1 MSQLGHHS
9 FDQIFDN
16 FRISGAIFLRFC
28 VNVKTFW
35 IISRY
40 SYCIAG
46 FILEKIGANN
56 TSSPRTTPNRNL
68 LGCRGFSSIASGF
81 SSFISCSFVCW
92 WKCVSSLKRMKKIL
106 RCFFF
111 MCSCC
116 TDDELTFWNVFW
128 RTTTTLCLASCTVPI
143 STDFCN
149 CSCNTRFYY
158 KHALLNRIA
167 FRN

>member
-40 SYCIAG
+40 GYCIAG

-106 RCFFF
+106 RCFFLCVVAVL
-111 MCSCC
+111 M
-116 TDDELTFWNVFW
+116 TNW
-128 RTTTTLCLASCTVPI
+128 RFGMFSGERPLRSVLHLVLYQSPQIFVTVPATLGFI
-143 STDFCN
+143 I
-149 CSCNTRFYY
+149 NTRC
-158 KHALLNRIA
+158 
-167 FRN
+167 

>member
-9 FDQIFDN
+9 FNQIFDN

-106 RCFFF
+106 RCFFLCVVAVL
-111 MCSCC
+111 M
-116 TDDELTFWNVFW
+116 TNW
-128 RTTTTLCLASCTVPI
+128 RFGMFSGERPLRSVLHLVLYQSPQIFVTVPATLGFI
-143 STDFCN
+143 I
-149 CSCNTRFYY
+149 NTRC
-158 KHALLNRIA
+158 
-167 FRN
+167 